1 MDKNDLLTEL
11 IQYQLK
17 DIDTDKKLLFND
29 IKRLSL
35 NLNSSIFNNE
45 CSIWTGSLSL
55 IKSNYYINFHLNKK
69 KNSLHRLLYFNYIG
83 DISDSEYIKFT
94 CPNKG
99 KCCSIL
105 HIYKIKKDNEPITK
119 KNIILNTQMTVK
131 NNIIYFT

>member
-69 KNSLHRLLYFNYIG
+69 K
-83 DISDSEYIKFT
+83 KFFT
-94 CPNKG
+94 Q
-99 KCCSIL
+99 
-105 HIYKIKKDNEPITK
+105 
-119 KNIILNTQMTVK
+119 II
-131 NNIIYFT
+131 IF